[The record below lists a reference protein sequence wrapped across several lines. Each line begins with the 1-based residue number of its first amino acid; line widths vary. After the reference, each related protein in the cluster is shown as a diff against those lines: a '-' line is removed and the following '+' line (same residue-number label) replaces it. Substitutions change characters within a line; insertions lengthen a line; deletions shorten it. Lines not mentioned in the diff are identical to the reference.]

1 MDLQQLTYWDWFV
14 VVSAAVSVG
23 LGLWNG
29 LLRTV
34 FHLAAWLVGVIS
46 ATVGPSWIDVG
57 AGNKF
62 AGLWLP
68 ILFFIAGFI
77 VTRLIGHFAGKGV
90 NKLGLAPVDRMAGA
104 LFGFARAALI
114 VAVVIAAARMLNWHQ
129 GEQWQQSVSRP
140 VLDAVLSIVEP
151 WLPDAT
157 RGVQRT

>member
-1 MDLQQLTYWDWFV
+1 MDLQQLTFWDWFV
-14 VVSAAVSVG
+14 SVSAVLSVG

-34 FHLAAWLVGVIS
+34 FHLAAWLVGVI
-46 ATVGPSWIDVG
+46 AAMVGPSWIQVD
-57 AGNKF
+57 AANRF
-62 AGLWLP
+62 ASLWLP
-68 ILFFIAGFI
+68 ILFFIAGFV

-104 LFGFARAALI
+104 LFGVARAVLV
-114 VAVVIAAARMLNWHQ
+114 VAVVVAGARMLNWHQ
-129 GEQWQQSVSRP
+129 GEQWQRSFSRP
-140 VLDAVLSIVEP
+140 VLDGVLSIVEP